1 MQQHNLLRYLLLWI
15 IINSTFSSYGQSS
28 AYIVKSGIE
37 NGIFRGGVFIGH
49 NASFSCSGTSR
60 LNDNTDSTTHVVWK
74 DITGISEMNDTLI
87 KSDTT
92 AWGNAGAISNNQLKR
107 LANGWIDYRVDDLL
121 NVLEFGYTTNDTL
134 GLDSIQYAMRL
145 DSGQLYVYNAG
156 VVIDT
161 IGSVSLGDSLRIE
174 RLGNVLLY
182 TKNTRVYYNQQVN
195 AKDSLRVEV
204 AMNTYNSL
212 FKIRGTFGLESLI
225 INTTGIDTL
234 DAPDTLRYNIYGVN
248 GVSGVYNTNTSE
260 AFNPVGIA
268 SGVQTIT
275 TSFYGYPGAD
285 SAKVLFDIDKYR
297 NISNVRFKFNDTINQ
312 LDSSLF
318 TIDRTGVLAIQDGS
332 KTYES
337 QFSPFFNIILDGGI
351 SLTPNNDGQYD
362 SLLVESNVPVRN
374 YYINVTNV
382 AGDTLY
388 ESTNISLGWNGRTAG
403 GDPVNIGSYFYHI
416 TLNGRLTEGQF
427 LVEY

>member
-1 MQQHNLLRYLLLWI
+1 MQQLILLRYLLLCI
-15 IINSTFSSYGQSS
+15 IINSAFSSYGQSS

-37 NGIFRGGVFIGH
+37 NGIFRGGVFVGQS
-49 NASFSCSGTSR
+49 AFFSCSGTPH
-60 LNDNTDSTTHVVWK
+60 LIDNTDSTTHVIWK
-74 DITGISEMNDTLI
+74 DMAGITETNDTLI

-92 AWGNAGAISNNQLKR
+92 AWGNAGAVSNNQLKT
-107 LANGWIDYRVDDLL
+107 LANGWIDYRVNDLSS
-121 NVLEFGYTTNDTL
+121 VLEFGYTRNDTA

-156 VVIDT
+156 VAVDT

-174 RLGNVLLY
+174 RLGNVMLY
-182 TKNTRVYYNQQVN
+182 TKNTQIYYNQEVN
-195 AKDSLRVEV
+195 AKDSLRIEV
-204 AMNTYNSL
+204 AINTYNSL
-212 FKIRGTFGLESLI
+212 FKIRCTFGLESLI
-225 INTTGIDTL
+225 INTTGLDTL
-234 DAPDTLRYNIYGVN
+234 EAPDTLRYNIYGVN
-248 GVSGVYNTNTSE
+248 GVSGIYNTNTSE
-260 AFNPVGIA
+260 TFNPVGIA

-318 TIDRTGVLAIQDGS
+318 AIDRTGVFAILDGS

-337 QFSPFFNIILDGGI
+337 QFSPFLNIVLDGGI
-351 SLTPNNDGQYD
+351 SLTPNNDGEYD
-362 SLLVESNVPVRN
+362 SLLVESNVPVKN

-388 ESTNISLGWNGRTAG
+388 ESTNISLGWNGKTAG
-403 GDPVNIGSYFYHI
+403 GDPVDIGSYFYHI
-416 TLNGRLTEGQF
+416 TLNGKLTEGQF